1 MHCWHIKYLVGLAAY
16 FDLVILGRVVTSD
29 LVVRDNPAHP
39 LFGSSFVG
47 RTHDAL
53 YEGRFDRPVTHW
65 RREVA
70 EIARTDFVQLATS
83 LSSHT
88 AYFKVKVDGD
98 VARVPLSDCSRGILI
113 KRL

>member
-1 MHCWHIKYLVGLAAY
+1 MC
-16 FDLVILGRVVTSD
+16 
-29 LVVRDNPAHP
+29 DNPAHP

-113 KRL
+113 TRL